1 MVLNNNF
8 NLHVDLSWE
17 NILSA
22 SCHPYKK
29 ACQLNGGSVQY
40 ICLKF
45 SVDECASV
53 TSKLLIL
60 KYM

>member
-1 MVLNNNF
+1 MVLNNSF
-8 NLHVDLSWE
+8 NLDLSWE

-60 KYM
+60 TYM

>member
-1 MVLNNNF
+1 MVLHNCF
-8 NLHVDLSWE
+8 DNLDLSWQ

-29 ACQLNGGSVQY
+29 GSQLNGGSVQY
-40 ICLKF
+40 TCRLKF

-53 TSKLLIL
+53 T
-60 KYM
+60 